1 MGLRGLLSWHRLIEK
16 SGTRINATMKK
27 LQLACGFASCSF
39 LFSAA
44 KADQAS
50 LMVCINK
57 FKGIGLSADLAYAEC
72 KQSTLGEC
80 IKDLVKKNFVAKAL
94 EKKNDGY
101 LVDLGNDDS
110 RWLEGG
116 AWKNYG
122 CLPYTE
128 GPKRRQQSMTVW
140 GFDSVNTWFRQG
152 ICTSESVELNQPY
165 SAEEAKTVCELKE
178 AGI

>member
-1 MGLRGLLSWHRLIEK
+1 MAKKILLAI
-16 SGTRINATMKK
+16 
-27 LQLACGFASCSF
+27 GFAGCSF

-44 KADQAS
+44 KADQEA

-80 IKDLVKKNFVAKAL
+80 IKNLVRTNFVAKAI
-94 EKKNDGY
+94 EKKKDGY

-116 AWKNYG
+116 AWKNLG
-122 CLPYTE
+122 CAPYTE

-152 ICTSESVELNQPY
+152 ICTRESVELNQPY

-178 AGI
+178 AGV